1 MQGSRRTH
9 DLGQISKDIYMHFN
23 STSSCK
29 PIHMWDYPRQQI
41 SCYLWLCVCAC
52 VNKNW
57 GAELR
62 ASAQTQ
68 LPINILNQSRSPH
81 SCLSCLRVSLYRSE
95 VTVLLFNTFPS
106 LFCLPAAMEFKV
118 KFLPTYSICLCCV
131 RVSPLCVDFMVLLK
145 CHFSLICCCLSFAL
159 ITGQGKGSVQSQSL
173 FNLTAETEIG
183 PHEVTARHKPFT
195 TGCTSRLI

>member
-1 MQGSRRTH
+1 
-9 DLGQISKDIYMHFN
+9 MHFN
-23 STSSCK
+23 STSSYK

-41 SCYLWLCVCAC
+41 SCYLWLCVC
-52 VNKNW
+52 VW
-57 GAELR
+57 IRTQR
-62 ASAQTQ
+62 ALKLSS
-68 LPINILNQSRSPH
+68 PINILNQSRSPH

-145 CHFSLICCCLSFAL
+145 CHFSLICYCLSFAL

-173 FNLTAETEIG
+173 FNLTVETEMG

-195 TGCTSRLI
+195 TGCTGRLI